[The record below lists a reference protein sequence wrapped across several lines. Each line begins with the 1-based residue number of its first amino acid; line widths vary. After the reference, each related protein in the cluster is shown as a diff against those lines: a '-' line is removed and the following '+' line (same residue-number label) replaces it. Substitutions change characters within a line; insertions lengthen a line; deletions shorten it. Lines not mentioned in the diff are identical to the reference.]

1 MAATTY
7 KLAGVPFDLCKVT
20 IPNYRGAMAR
30 DFGMTLSLARYE
42 ALDKAI
48 TSKKGIVDLEITCS
62 GASGTRARKT
72 SRTIKGLRVLELIRK
87 TDRTCF
93 VRMVDPRYDLS
104 EYIAKAN
111 LNLRFRDGLIDGTQA
126 PTLAAALSKLLGPE
140 SLSLFEGLDK
150 VPTNGEIEARNTAG
164 YARPKTI
171 DDVCDQHGVDVVW
184 LPLKGKLGFATRDD
198 IGKKPLKHKHFWVLG
213 HKPGWEIDKR
223 KQYRLPK
230 KLRYYYT
237 KRHMMVV
244 PIVHDAATVSSVN
257 PLQLAAVQ
265 VYDDGG
271 KFLTLTEL
279 LAKYAPGKTI
289 TDAKIAESFM
299 SENFEGTAI
308 ARDGSADIDT
318 LLRILKADWS
328 RLFRLVAPHGKGAF
342 GGLSDL
348 VLGVFKK
355 AEVADI
361 QRGVKAGDVT
371 EDIDDVGGVRGNWA
385 EFLNVL
391 TGGKITEQGI
401 TGLTTVTNHVSTAP
415 LPTMPFGGEWA
426 NEEAGVL
433 RLRQQRL
440 PDNNFAMPGRVS
452 NADDMKVTWVPRRT
466 VKDPVTGNAVPTR
479 WGFDAPSRDK
489 AKLRID
495 PMYLIVAGTQ
505 RWPNDA
511 AQFQMHEFDGWA
523 DGNADVQEFEVSEK
537 LALYDFVDI
546 DGKIDGELHPADS
559 ENQMGTPLNN
569 AWIREDAEARAEMF
583 REEMGRSFA
592 GEGVGAGITMLDEVI
607 DGAVDQINIEIDGV
621 AVYGRVVCDN
631 LATDAA
637 RKRRAVRRA
646 EARKVKVGKKEV
658 A

>member
-7 KLAGVPFDLCKVT
+7 KLAGIPFDLCKVT
-20 IPNYRGAMAR
+20 IPNYRGALAR
-30 DFGMTLSLARYE
+30 DFGMTLSLARFN
-42 ALDKAI
+42 ALDNAI
-48 TSKKGIVDLEITCS
+48 TSKKGIVDLEVTCS
-62 GASGTRARKT
+62 KSPGTKAPRT
-72 SRTIKGLRVLELIRK
+72 TRTIKGLRVLELIRK
-87 TDRTCF
+87 SDRTCF
-93 VRMVDPRYDLS
+93 VRMVDPRYDLG

-111 LNLRFRDGLIDGTQA
+111 LNLRFRDGLIDETQA
-126 PTLAAALSKLLGPE
+126 PTLRESLVKLLGPE
-140 SLSLFEGLDK
+140 SLSLFEGLDR
-150 VPTNGEIEARNTAG
+150 VPNIDTPEARNTAG

-184 LPLKGKLGFATRDD
+184 LPLKGKLGFAIRDD
-198 IGKKPLKHKHFWVLG
+198 IGEKPLKGKHYWLLA

-223 KQYRLPK
+223 RQYRLPK

-271 KFLTLTEL
+271 EYLTLTEL

-289 TDAKIAESFM
+289 TDAQIAESFM
-299 SENFEGTAI
+299 SENFEGTVI

-328 RLFRLVAPHGKGAF
+328 RLFQMVAPHAQGAF

-348 VLGVFKK
+348 VIGVFKK

-361 QRGVKAGDVT
+361 QRGVQVGDVT
-371 EDIDDVGGVRGNWA
+371 DDIDNVGGVRGNWA

-391 TGGKITEQGI
+391 TGGKITAQGVS
-401 TGLTTVTNHVSTAP
+401 GLTTVTNHTGTAP

-426 NEEAGVL
+426 NEEAGVI

-452 NADDMKVTWVPRRT
+452 NASDMQVTWVPRRT
-466 VKDPVTGNAVPTR
+466 VKNPDTGLAVPTR
-479 WGFDAPSRDK
+479 WGFDAPSRGK

-505 RWPNDA
+505 RWPNSA
-511 AQFQMHEFDGWA
+511 AQFQMHEFDGWQ
-523 DGNADVQEFEVSEK
+523 DGNADVQEFEVSE
-537 LALYDFVDI
+537 LVALYDFVDI
-546 DGKIDGELHPADS
+546 DGKIDGVSHPADS
-559 ENQMGTPLNN
+559 PNQMGSPLNN
-569 AWIREDAEARAEMF
+569 VQIRNDAETRAEVF

-592 GEGVGAGITMLDEVI
+592 GEGIAAGVSMLDEVI
-607 DGAVDQINIEIDGV
+607 DGAVDKISLEIDGV

-637 RKRRAVRRA
+637 RKRKATRRA
-646 EARKVKVGKKEV
+646 EARRVKVGKKVV